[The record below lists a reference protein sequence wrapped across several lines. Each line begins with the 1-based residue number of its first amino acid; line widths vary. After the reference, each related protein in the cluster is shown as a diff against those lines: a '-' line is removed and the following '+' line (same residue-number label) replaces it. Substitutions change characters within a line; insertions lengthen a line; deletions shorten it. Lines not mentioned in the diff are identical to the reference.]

1 MEPIENNSQHEM
13 QREYI
18 DISVLS
24 SEEMQY
30 ITYVVRMII
39 DPLRSCCMQFARRE
53 LLYSVLTHKGIE
65 KWTNGLRSD

>member
-39 DPLRSCCMQFARRE
+39 DPFGAAACSLPGVSYCTQF
-53 LLYSVLTHKGIE
+53 
-65 KWTNGLRSD
+65 